1 MSSPEGLPS
10 LSDGSTF
17 DSSPL
22 SSSSPAAL
30 SPLPVFSSPSAMS
43 SLAPPCSAASSFSCS
58 AASSFSYSAA
68 SSFSCSAAS
77 SFSASSFS
85 CSSASPF
92 SCSGASSSFSSAAA
106 CSSGALPSSPSSPSS
121 FLASSRHAPSAL
133 SSATSAARGEGQQAL
148 WPAEGDVV
156 DEGENDVHGGEGEQ
170 GADHIAPTEVSTGVV
185 LFVCVSLLNHS

>member
-17 DSSPL
+17 DSSPS

-68 SSFSCSAAS
+68 SSFSCLVFLRLVFLLLVSFAFLLLGSLVLVILCGGVQLRRAPLIALLPFFVPGFVQACAVGPLVRDQRGKRRRSAGS
-77 SFSASSFS
+77 
-85 CSSASPF
+85 
-92 SCSGASSSFSSAAA
+92 
-106 CSSGALPSSPSSPSS
+106 
-121 FLASSRHAPSAL
+121 LAS
-133 SSATSAARGEGQQAL
+133 
-148 WPAEGDVV
+148 
-156 DEGENDVHGGEGEQ
+156 
-170 GADHIAPTEVSTGVV
+170 
-185 LFVCVSLLNHS
+185 